1 MVKIKIAPSILSADF
16 SGLEKEIK
24 KVEKAGADL
33 IHIDV
38 MDGHFVPNITMGPL
52 VVKAVRKVTKLPLDV
67 HLMIKDPDK
76 YIEAF
81 AKAGS
86 DIITIQ
92 VEASTDI
99 ARDIE
104 LIKKHGAQPGLV
116 VNPET
121 PIDTVYPYLDKIDM
135 ILVMSVYPGFEGQKF
150 MPEVLPKIKQLRAKT
165 SIDIEVDGG
174 INLDTAPLAVAAG
187 ANVLVAGSAIFYSE
201 DYKQVIK
208 KLKN

>member
-1 MVKIKIAPSILSADF
+1 LSADF
-16 SGLEKEIK
+16 SNLEKEIK
-24 KVEKAGADL
+24 NVEKAGADY

-52 VVKAVRKVTKLPLDV
+52 VVKAVKKCAKRPLDV
-67 HLMIKDPDK
+67 HLMIENPDK

-81 AKAGS
+81 AKAGA

-104 LIKKHGAQPGLV
+104 LIKKYGSKPGLV

-121 PIDTVYPYLDKIDM
+121 AIDKVFPYLDKIDM
-135 ILVMSVYPGFEGQKF
+135 VLVMSVHPGFAGQKF
-150 MPEVLPKIKQLRAKT
+150 MAEVLPKIKQLREKT
-165 SIDIEVDGG
+165 DIDIEIDGG
-174 INLDTAPLAVAAG
+174 INLETAPLAIQAG
-187 ANVLVAGSAIFYSE
+187 ANVLVAGSAIFYSK
-201 DYKQVIK
+201 DYKQVIN